1 MKSNGKGKTFFY
13 RFNLETDLN
22 FEKKLYNLTADGA
35 GHGDDLVSTSQDCYL
50 SSMIM
55 Y

>member
-22 FEKKLYNLTADGA
+22 FGKKFFNFTEDGA
-35 GHGDDLVSTSQDCYL
+35 GHGDDLVSFERGF
-50 SSMIM
+50 
-55 Y
+55 